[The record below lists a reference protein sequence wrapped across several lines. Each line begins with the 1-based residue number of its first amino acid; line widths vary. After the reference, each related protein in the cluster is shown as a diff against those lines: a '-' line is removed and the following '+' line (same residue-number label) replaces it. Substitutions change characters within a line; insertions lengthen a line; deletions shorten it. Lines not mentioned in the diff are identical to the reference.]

1 MTYTNSAAFA
11 AQMDEADPL
20 KTYREEFYIPLVNG
34 KPSYYFTGNSLGLQ
48 SKNVQEY
55 VLKELENWANFG
67 VEGHFHMKDN
77 WYSYHDFFPEK
88 VSKIVGCKPAE
99 VVIMNSLTVNIH
111 LLLISFYR
119 PTQKRYKILCEAK
132 AFPSDQYALESQ
144 VKLKGFDPADAI
156 IEVSPENG
164 ENAITTESILATI
177 EKHKDELALVYFGG
191 INYYNGQVFDM
202 KAITAKAHKIGA
214 FCGFDLAHAAGNV
227 ELHLHDWQVDFACWC
242 TYKYLNSGPGSIGG
256 VYINEQHAANPETPR
271 LAGWWGYEKDTRF
284 KMEKGFKPI
293 TSAEGFQLSNPSIL
307 DMAAHRAAIDLFD
320 KAGFPEL
327 VKKSK
332 SLTGFAQFILDEINT
347 TKNDVLEVL
356 TPRAENERGCQ
367 LSILIKN
374 NAKHVFD
381 HLKQQ
386 GVICDW
392 REPGVIRIAPA
403 PIYNSFMDVYQFGQI
418 LQPLLRH

>member
-11 AQMDEADPL
+11 AQMDEADPV
-20 KTYREEFYIPLVNG
+20 RHFRDEFYIPLVNG
-34 KPSYYFTGNSLGLQ
+34 KPSLYFTGNSLGLQ
-48 SKNVQEY
+48 SKNVQDY
-55 VLKELENWANFG
+55 ILKELENWANFG

-111 LLLISFYR
+111 LLLTSFYR
-119 PTQKRYKILCEAK
+119 PTKKRYKILCEAK

-144 VKLKGFDPADAI
+144 VKLKGFDPSDAI
-156 IEVSPENG
+156 IEVSPANG
-164 ENAITTESILATI
+164 ANAITTENILEAI
-177 EKHKDELALVYFGG
+177 EQHKDDLALVYFGG

-202 KAITAKAHKIGA
+202 KAITAKAHEIGA
-214 FCGFDLAHAAGNV
+214 FCGFDLAHAAGNI

-242 TYKYLNSGPGSIGG
+242 SYKYLNSGPGSIGG
-256 VYINEQHAANPETPR
+256 VYIHEKHAADPETPR

-293 TSAEGFQLSNPSIL
+293 ASAEGFQLSNPSIL
-307 DMAAHRAAIDLFD
+307 DMAAHRAALDLFD
-320 KAGFPEL
+320 RAGFAEL

-332 SLTGFAQFILDEINT
+332 KLTGFAQFILDEINS
-347 TKNDVLEVL
+347 NDNSVLEVL

-374 NAKHVFD
+374 NAKQVFD

-403 PIYNSFMDVYQFGQI
+403 PLYNSFMDVYQFGQI
-418 LQPLLRH
+418 LQSLIKH